1 MMKRTCKSLLSLL
14 LVVVM
19 AASLMIPA
27 MAAGTPKAPT
37 AADAAKMLKAEFQC
51 SNANCAYGASHTH
64 QLTAEAVKIHDESI
78 SVIGDVY
85 YCDVEVIPG
94 VSFNGCDFCKTTH
107 TLPGTTANKT
117 VTFKYNPAT
126 TVWQPLNW
134 NPVVFTVDPIQK
146 PVVNPGTT
154 PAAPSTLKVQVT
166 VTNGF
171 VSKTYTVDRYGY
183 DISAVS
189 KMGNTYT
196 CTVTLNTMGLS
207 TLVSSFNADVNGKLE
222 LKYPNTTYSV
232 TMLYNGTS
240 WKPDPVTFTVE
251 VAGSSTPTPP
261 TGRYTVTYQWRGEAP
276 YGATLPVDTNTYAYG
291 DYATV
296 AYAPKDVNWNVKDG
310 TWKWDP
316 INNTWYWDNYNW
328 DHNRYYQDRTGY
340 WVFEGWEMDV
350 VRYSSAYPYRS
361 YTETVSVYPGQKI
374 KIEDNTTIYG
384 TWSYVANEGTLVLT
398 NEIKAPIEL
407 ATATKQ
413 NTFEIYASSD
423 MKKPYKTV
431 KLANGEKTYITL
443 PNGTY
448 YIYEVDA
455 SIRDYNLTVSVSG
468 DLNADG
474 QKFVI
479 NGNSMIVKY
488 VNTYSAEELMLD
500 KDNHVAYLTGYAD
513 GTVHP
518 NANITREEVAMMLY
532 RLMTSQSHAKYD
544 TSSNSFTDVKAT
556 RWSNTAISTLSNA
569 GIINGYADGS
579 FKPGNYITRAEMAA
593 MVAKFSD
600 LTGGI
605 SFTDT
610 SNHWAA
616 ESIRVAAKEGW
627 VTGYKDGSFKPN
639 QNITR
644 AEVVTIINRML
655 DRNPS
660 SVNDLGAHMTTF
672 TDNAKTT
679 AWYYLAIQE
688 AANTHN
694 YVRNTYGVESWR

>member
-1 MMKRTCKSLLSLL
+1 MKRTCKSLLSLL

-27 MAAGTPKAPT
+27 MAAGSPKAPT
-37 AADAAKMLKAEFQC
+37 AADAAKMLMAEFQC
-51 SNANCAYGASHTH
+51 SDPKCAYGASHTH
-64 QLTAEAVKIHDESI
+64 QLTADAVKIHDESI
-78 SVIGDVY
+78 TVIGGVY

-94 VSFNGCDFCKTTH
+94 VSFNSCDLCKTTH
-107 TLPGTTANKT
+107 VLPGTTANKT

-134 NPVVFTVDPIQK
+134 SAVTFTVDPIQK
-146 PVVNPGTT
+146 PAVTPGTV
-154 PAAPSTLKVQVT
+154 PAAPSTLKVQAT
-166 VTNGF
+166 VTNG
-171 VSKTYTVDRYGY
+171 VAASKTYTVDRYGY
-183 DISAVS
+183 DISSVTKWGS
-189 KMGNTYT
+189 SYV
-196 CTVTLNTMGLS
+196 CTVTLNVMGLS
-207 TLVSSFNADVNGKLE
+207 SLVSSYNADFNTKLE
-222 LKYPNTTYSV
+222 LKDAKAVYSTTLY
-232 TMLYNGTS
+232 YNGTS

-251 VAGSSTPTPP
+251 VAGTGTPIPP
-261 TGRYTVTYQWRGEAP
+261 SGRYTVTYQWRGEAP
-276 YGATLPVDTNTYAYG
+276 YGASLPVDTNTYAYG

-296 AYAPKDVNWNVKDG
+296 AYAPKDINWTAKDG

-316 INNTWYWDNYNW
+316 IENRWYWDNYYW
-328 DHNRYYQDRTGY
+328 YTDRYQTKTGY
-340 WVFEGWEMDV
+340 WVFDGWEMDV
-350 VRYSSAYPYRS
+350 VRRSTTYPYRS
-361 YTETVSVYPGQKI
+361 YVETVSLYPGQRVMV
-374 KIEDNTTIYG
+374 DGNMTIYG
-384 TWSYVANEGTLVLT
+384 TWSYVANEGTLVLS

-407 ATATKQ
+407 AASLKQ
-413 NTFEIYASSD
+413 NTFEIYASGD
-423 MKKPYKTV
+423 MKKPFKTV
-431 KLANGEKTYITL
+431 KLGNGEKTYVTL

-455 SIRDYNLTVSVSG
+455 GVRDYNLTVSVSG
-468 DLNADG
+468 DLTADG
-474 QKFVI
+474 QKFVV
-479 NGNSMIVKY
+479 NGDSTVVKY
-488 VNTYSAEELMLD
+488 LNIYSAEELMLD

-518 NANITREEVAMMLY
+518 NANITREEVATMFY
-532 RLMTSQSHAKYD
+532 RLMTTQSHAKYD
-544 TSSNSFTDVKAT
+544 TSSNSFTDVKST

-579 FKPGNYITRAEMAA
+579 FKPGNYITRAEMANI
-593 MVAKFSD
+593 VAKFSS
-600 LTGGI
+600 LQGGI

-616 ESIRVAAKEGW
+616 ESIRVAAQEGW

-655 DRNPS
+655 ERNPA
-660 SVNDLGAHMTTF
+660 SVNDLGSNMITF

-694 YVRNTYGVESWR
+694 YVRNAYGVESWR